1 MKVIVDNLEGF
12 LEEDFRAVGVIL
24 KCLGG
29 GKYDEEFK
37 FEDIKIRKN
46 FQSEIVYVE
55 NSKEQCM
62 ILLGDRLYMY
72 YYSPYSKLEGTYE
85 ELADEYETMTDE
97 ERDWFNRLSQ
107 D

>member
-1 MKVIVDNLEGF
+1 MKVVIEDLEAF
-12 LEEDFRAVGVIL
+12 LEADFRAVGVIL
-24 KCLGG
+24 KCLVG
-29 GKYDEEFK
+29 GKYNEYFK

-46 FQSEIVYVE
+46 FQSEIIYVE
-55 NSKEQCM
+55 NDKEQYM

-85 ELADEYETMTDE
+85 ELAEEYETMIEE
-97 ERDWFNRLSQ
+97 ERVWFNNLTE